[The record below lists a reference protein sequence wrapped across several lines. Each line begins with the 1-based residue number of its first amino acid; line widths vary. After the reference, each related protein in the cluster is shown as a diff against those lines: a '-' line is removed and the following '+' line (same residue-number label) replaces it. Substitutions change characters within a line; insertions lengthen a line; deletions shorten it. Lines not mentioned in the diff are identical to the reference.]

1 MFYVLSCLPRRHDIE
16 PAKAEVGVHS
26 PAELRLVDEELAH
39 DGALVSPLE
48 WPHVPDHRG
57 TLKDVRSWAGPILR
71 GQGPLQLEKLFV

>member
-48 WPHVPDHRG
+48 WPHVPNH
-57 TLKDVRSWAGPILR
+57 
-71 GQGPLQLEKLFV
+71 